1 MHYDIEKCG
10 ERIRQLRKQKGYT
23 QEALAGELNMD
34 RSVLSR
40 IEVGKYSCSIDFL
53 AQISVLFGASLD
65 YLVFGKVHIQDTEGR
80 LFPLPSLVIGGPAKV
95 IKRLSILLIFC
106 SLAQIHSPDQ
116 LSKRQHC

>member
-65 YLVFGKVHIQDTEGR
+65 YLVFGKVHIQDTEQ
-80 LFPLPSLVIGGPAKV
+80 LKESVIA
-95 IKRLSILLIFC
+95 LI
-106 SLAQIHSPDQ
+106 QQ
-116 LSKRQHC
+116 LEHFKEHIEDNVRD